1 MDLPKICKLSGG
13 AFSTF
18 KSRSAKNMAVF
29 DHQLSGKYAVRK
41 SVESSG
47 EKDMKLAGLGAA
59 YALLRPASETRSKAS
74 EERQA
79 KRLGE
84 MQDAIKRL
92 QAMPTPKQIAK
103 QDSMSRVAMLKKRLD
118 ALKSMLLHASPE
130 QARALARELK
140 SIAKELS
147 SVAKSLG
154 GGPQG
159 AASAPAGAEVATG
172 PTDVAGSAS
181 PDAQA
186 TASATTESAA
196 VEAASGASDTAQ
208 VNEAQAKTAAD
219 AATSSPASPADDR
232 QAGQA
237 EGDGD
242 LRAMLQDAK
251 KLLKEVIAMLKAKMA
266 LAANQARAS
275 KEEKQA
281 NLDLQS
287 AEKSLADI
295 EKSLSRGGS
304 ELYSAQG
311 DLGISGAGDGFA
323 ASVSISGLNV
333 NVAA

>member
-13 AFSTF
+13 AFPAF
-18 KSRSAKNMAVF
+18 KSRAAKNMAHIR
-29 DHQLSGKYAVRK
+29 HQLSGKYAVRK
-41 SVESSG
+41 SVESAG
-47 EKDMKLAGLGAA
+47 VKDMELTGLGAT
-59 YALLRPASETRSKAS
+59 YALLRAASDARSKAN

-92 QAMPTPKQIAK
+92 QAMPTPKQMVK
-103 QDSMSRVAMLKKRLD
+103 QDSMNRVAMLKKRLD
-118 ALKSMLLHASPE
+118 ALKAMLLHASPE

-140 SIAKELS
+140 NIAKELS

-154 GGPQG
+154 SGAQG
-159 AASAPAGAEVATG
+159 AVSAPAGAEVVTG
-172 PTDVAGSAS
+172 AMDDSGSAS
-181 PDAQA
+181 AKAQA
-186 TASATTESAA
+186 VASATTESAA
-196 VEAASGASDTAQ
+196 VEAAGDATNTAH
-208 VNEAQAKTAAD
+208 VEDAPATVAAD
-219 AATSSPASPADDR
+219 AATSSTTSPTGGR
-232 QAGQA
+232 QAGQG

-251 KLLKEVIAMLKAKMA
+251 KLLKEAIAMLKAKMA

-281 NLDLQS
+281 KLDLQS

-295 EKSLSRGGS
+295 EKSLSQGGS

-311 DLGISGAGDGFA
+311 DLGLGGAGDGFA
-323 ASVSISGLNV
+323 ISGLNI